1 MGHIERKNIVRGF
14 AGYALVALMCLLLLG
29 PIACSATEVWSEN
42 FEGDFPD
49 GWVIDAM
56 TIVVDGTL
64 RGSYCAEVYRPCNL
78 SCGTW
83 SFDVRDI
90 GGWQHQRL
98 PGLFVYFISSHPD
111 EPTRT
116 SYWLRITQA
125 TTAAGLKYVYA
136 IRKMD
141 GTTETTL
148 ASADGLERSS
158 LKGVLHHIKV
168 TRTAAGHMSVYV
180 NGTLV
185 VEATDNEISTS
196 ECFRILLNYDYA
208 IDNIVADDA
217 PPGIPMELLAVSAG
231 AVAIVVVTLVALR
244 RRR

>member
-1 MGHIERKNIVRGF
+1 MGLRESKGIVHDL

-29 PIACSATEVWSEN
+29 PIACSATEVWSDD
-42 FEGDFPD
+42 FEDGNLD
-49 GWVIDAM
+49 GWIGDAS
-56 TIVVDGTL
+56 TFVVDGAL
-64 RGSYCAEVYRPCNL
+64 CGSRSTEVYRPCNL
-78 SCGTW
+78 SCGAW

-90 GGWQHQRL
+90 GGWQQAKL
-98 PGLFVYFISSHPD
+98 PGLFVYFMSSHPD
-111 EPTRT
+111 TPLRT
-116 SYWLRITQA
+116 SYWFRITQA
-125 TTAAGLKYVYA
+125 STAAGLKYVYA

-141 GTTETTL
+141 GTVETTL

-185 VEATDNEISTS
+185 VEATDNGISTS

-208 IDNIVADDA
+208 IDNIVVDDA
-217 PPGIPMELLAVSAG
+217 PPGIPMELLGVGAG
-231 AVAIVVVTLVALR
+231 AVAIVVVTLVALKHR
-244 RRR
+244 K